1 MAATGLGE
9 LKNLVAILFPLKPV
23 HKNSDGGYLYQTSK
37 LSSNTKLHILAGCAT
52 MIFMSEKKEKY
63 VTRERAS
70 EGRKVYYLTTTLP
83 YVNDE
88 PHIGHALEF
97 VQADTLARYYRLMG
111 HEVFF
116 NTGTDEH
123 GQKIAQKADAEG
135 QDRQTYVDHFA
146 ERFNTLKEQLNLS
159 YDNFVRTSS
168 TAHKAAAQEI
178 WRRCDAK
185 GDIYKKSYTG
195 LYCVGCE
202 LFYKKEELDENGCC
216 LIHKKTV
223 EAVEEENYFFRLSN
237 YQEKL
242 ISYLSDEARTLPNWQ
257 RQWALEFVKGG
268 LEDLSIS
275 RQKSRMDW
283 GVEVPG
289 DAGHVMYVWFDAL
302 TNYISTLGWPK
313 EDGDFKKFWV
323 DGETLQL
330 AGKDQ
335 VRFQSIIWQA
345 MLMSAELSTTDTIF
359 YHGFINSGG
368 QKMSKSLGN
377 VISPYEM
384 VVRYGTDAT
393 RYILLRHV
401 HPFDDSDLTWEKMDE
416 WYTANL
422 VNGLGNLVARVMKM
436 AESHLEIK
444 QFVMPAP
451 ADFEGPQDF
460 EFQKT
465 MDHIWF
471 HIQKLD
477 ETITLTEPFKLIKT
491 EPEKAK
497 EIIASLRDSVFTI
510 SVLLKPFM
518 PRIADVIATAVQKNE
533 KPENLFPRLE
543 A

>member
-1 MAATGLGE
+1 M
-9 LKNLVAILFPLKPV
+9 F
-23 HKNSDGGYLYQTSK
+23 
-37 LSSNTKLHILAGCAT
+37 
-52 MIFMSEKKEKY
+52 FMKARY
-63 VTRERAS
+63 I
-70 EGRKVYYLTTTLP
+70 TTTLP

-97 VQADTLARYYRLMG
+97 IQADTLARYYRLMG

-135 QDRQTYVDHFA
+135 TPRQAYVDYYA
-146 ERFNTLKEQLNLS
+146 ERFNSLKEKLDLS
-159 YDNFVRTSS
+159 FDAFIRTSS
-168 TAHKAAAQEI
+168 LEHKLAAQEI
-178 WRRCDAK
+178 WRRCDQK
-185 GDIYKKSYTG
+185 GDIYKKSYIG

-202 LFYKKEELDENGCC
+202 LFYKKDELDENNCC
-216 LIHKKTV
+216 LIHKKPV
-223 EAVEEENYFFRLSN
+223 EEVEEENYFFRLSN
-237 YQEKL
+237 YQDKL
-242 ISYLSDEARTLPNWQ
+242 IEYLSDETRTFPAWQ

-289 DAGHVMYVWFDAL
+289 DSEHVMYVWFDAL
-302 TNYISTLGWPK
+302 TNYISTLGWPNK
-313 EDGDFKKFWV
+313 EGNFKKFWI

-345 MLMSAELSTTDTIF
+345 MLLSAELPTTDTIN

-377 VISPYEM
+377 TISPYEL
-384 VVRYGTDAT
+384 VDRYGIDAT

-401 HPFDDSDLTWEKMDE
+401 HPFEDSDLTWEKMDE
-416 WYTANL
+416 YYTANL
-422 VNGLGNLVARVMKM
+422 VNGLGNITARILKM
-436 AESHLEIK
+436 SESHLEAEDYPLLDPTTLDVPDM
-444 QFVMPAP
+444 QNFQPA
-451 ADFEGPQDF
+451 
-460 EFQKT
+460 
-465 MDHIWF
+465 MDHIWSL
-471 HIQKLD
+471 IQRLD
-477 ETITLTEPFKLIKT
+477 ERITLTEPFKLIKVDAPAAKLIIGELRT
-491 EPEKAK
+491 ELLHIGRLLLPSMPQTST
-497 EIIASLRDSVFTI
+497 IIRA
-510 SVLLKPFM
+510 
-518 PRIADVIATAVQKNE
+518 AVRANK

>member
-1 MAATGLGE
+1 MEATP
-9 LKNLVAILFPLKPV
+9 ARYI
-23 HKNSDGGYLYQTSK
+23 
-37 LSSNTKLHILAGCAT
+37 
-52 MIFMSEKKEKY
+52 
-63 VTRERAS
+63 
-70 EGRKVYYLTTTLP
+70 TTTLP

-111 HEVFF
+111 QEVFF

-135 QDRQTYVDHFA
+135 KDRQAYVDHYA
-146 ERFNTLKEQLNLS
+146 DRFNTLKEKLNLS
-159 YDNFVRTSS
+159 YDGFIRTSS
-168 TAHKAAAQEI
+168 EGHKLAAQEI

-202 LFYKKEELDENGCC
+202 LFYKESELDENGCC
-216 LIHKKTV
+216 LIHKTKA
-223 EAVEEENYFFRLSN
+223 EEVEEENYFFRLSN
-237 YQEKL
+237 YQDKL
-242 ISYLSDEARTLPNWQ
+242 ITYLSDETRTLPNWQ
-257 RQWALEFVKGG
+257 RQWALDFVKGG

-289 DAGHVMYVWFDAL
+289 DAGHVLYVWFDAL
-302 TNYISTLGWPK
+302 TSYISTLNWPN
-313 EDGDFKKFWV
+313 EEGNFKKFWV

-345 MLMSAELSTTDTIF
+345 MLMSAELPTTDIIF
-359 YHGFINSGG
+359 YHGFINSNG
-368 QKMSKSLGN
+368 QKMSKSIGN

-384 VVRYGTDAT
+384 VARYGIDAT

-436 AESHLEIK
+436 AESHLEVK
-444 QFVMPAP
+444 QFAMPTP
-451 ADFEGPQDF
+451 DNFEGPKDL
-460 EFQKT
+460 EFQKA

-471 HIQKLD
+471 HVQKLD
-477 ETITLTEPFKLIKT
+477 ETIALTEPFKLIKA

-497 EIIASLRDSVFTI
+497 EIISNLRDSVFTI

-518 PRIADVIATAVQKNE
+518 PSTADIIATAVQKNE